1 MSVSESGLG
10 GNSGHQTDLCVFVQ
24 GLLIRNGPLRMFCY
38 PDVIKEPTP
47 TEANNMEGKNGEH
60 PLRTIS
66 QSTVLQS
73 SMNGNG
79 ENTGI
84 YFPEVLVIP
93 TKTSLTKGTGML
105 SKTQFLSFNKY
116 IFVVVG

>member
-1 MSVSESGLG
+1 ML
-10 GNSGHQTDLCVFVQ
+10 
-24 GLLIRNGPLRMFCY
+24 CY

-79 ENTGI
+79 ENIGI

-116 IFVVVG
+116 IFVVD

>member
-1 MSVSESGLG
+1 MGLG
-10 GNSGHQTDLCVFVQ
+10 GNSGHLTYLCVFLQ
-24 GLLIRNGPLRMFCY
+24 GLLIRHGLLREFCY

-47 TEANNMEGKNGEH
+47 TEVNNMEGRNGEH
-60 PLRTIS
+60 SLRTIS

-105 SKTQFLSFNKY
+105 SKTQFLSFNKF
-116 IFVVVG
+116 IFVVD